1 MEDRIAKLDKEITEL
16 ISENSSLK
24 QDITFLKNKIS
35 TLEKKNLDYVNRLNS
50 LEKQER
56 NTQIQKKL
64 TNSLNIKLKHDHK
77 GWILILCILDKNH
90 ILSGGKDGCIKC
102 HELDN
107 NNENSILFTINKAH
121 DREVSYILKLSKH
134 VIISC
139 GEDGRIN
146 RWYINYSKDYQNKK
160 RYKLLETFMVDGSKK
175 KVHQSAYKIIKLNNG
190 NLCSC
195 GKGSLIRFWEK
206 NKEINTYKCYK
217 YLKCEAEYVQSVM
230 ELDNNKL
237 VAGCWHSTEFF
248 DIKEFKAE
256 TNIKKTMTD
265 HPNAMIR
272 MGDKIICSGW
282 GIFFIDIK
290 KQQLISTVQIE
301 YYDEEGIY
309 CLAPLTDNLF
319 ICGGN
324 LRTLD
329 IYDINICEKVANI
342 SFNEDFAFDIKN
354 YHGLYFICGSVGI
367 YGYFLNEFLPKKKF
381 EEENEKS
388 EESLKNIIIDNDENE
403 KEGEENKE
411 YSSDNDF
418 NDDDIKLNYLLE
430 DDL

>member
-1 MEDRIAKLDKEITEL
+1 M
-16 ISENSSLK
+16 
-24 QDITFLKNKIS
+24 
-35 TLEKKNLDYVNRLNS
+35 
-50 LEKQER
+50 
-56 NTQIQKKL
+56 
-64 TNSLNIKLKHDHK
+64 
-77 GWILILCILDKNH
+77 
-90 ILSGGKDGCIKC
+90 
-102 HELDN
+102 
-107 NNENSILFTINKAH
+107 
-121 DREVSYILKLSKH
+121 
-134 VIISC
+134 
-139 GEDGRIN
+139 
-146 RWYINYSKDYQNKK
+146 
-160 RYKLLETFMVDGSKK
+160 
-175 KVHQSAYKIIKLNNG
+175 G
-190 NLCSC
+190 N
-195 GKGSLIRFWEK
+195 
-206 NKEINTYKCYK
+206 
-217 YLKCEAEYVQSVM
+217 
-230 ELDNNKL
+230 
-237 VAGCWHSTEFF
+237 
-248 DIKEFKAE
+248 
-256 TNIKKTMTD
+256 
-265 HPNAMIR
+265 
-272 MGDKIICSGW
+272 
-282 GIFFIDIK
+282 FFIDIK

-342 SFNEDFAFDIKN
+342 SFNEDFVFDIKN
-354 YHGLYFICGSVGI
+354 YHGLYFVCGSVGI